1 MRRAALLALAG
12 LSLLPSAAVARARW
26 DTRVLALVPPPGF
39 PAHAYVHPNGR
50 IYEGT
55 YDNPQGDHVPSRVFE
70 YADDGTLVRSW
81 TVRGQDLSVAHGVQ
95 VATSDARGRLVLL
108 DKAPARALLLDRST
122 GTQET
127 YATFPDVPDTLGQTP
142 MPDYGAWG
150 PDGSLYVTDYQ
161 QAVIWRVPPGGGA
174 AQAWLAD
181 PRLDGGPF
189 GTAGIA
195 LAPDGRTLIV
205 AQGSEAGLAAGN
217 PATGRLFAV
226 PIQPDGKPGAL
237 RQLWE
242 SGPADAPDGF
252 AIARSGRI
260 YVALVGPSNQIAVV
274 GPDGRELERF
284 PQLPL
289 TGDNGS
295 PVPFDSVSS
304 VMFLGTRLIVA
315 QQSYERGDPSHQ
327 AILDVE
333 AGEEGVTELIPA
345 NAGLRPGEQVVRARR
360 SQSRPKRH
368 PHRHRHRHSRR
379 AGHGSRR

>member
-1 MRRAALLALAG
+1 MIRRAALLALAG
-12 LSLLPSAAVARARW
+12 LWLLPTPAIARPRW

-39 PAHAYVHPNGR
+39 PARAYVHPNGR

-55 YDNPQGDHVPSRVFE
+55 YDNPQGDHVPSRVLE
-70 YADDGTLVRSW
+70 YSGDGTLVRSW
-81 TVRGQDLSVAHGVQ
+81 TVRGQDLSTAHGVQ
-95 VATSDARGRLVLL
+95 VTTSDALGRLVLL
-108 DKAPARALLLDRST
+108 DKAPARALLLDRRT
-122 GTQET
+122 GTQDT
-127 YATFPDVPDTLGQTP
+127 YATFADLPDRLGQSP

-174 AQAWLAD
+174 AQVWLAD

-195 LAPDGRTLIV
+195 LAPDGRTLLV

-217 PATGRLFAV
+217 PATGRLFTV
-226 PIQPDGKPGAL
+226 PIQPDGKPGPL

-242 SGPADAPDGF
+242 SGLADAPDGF

-260 YVALVGPSNQIAVV
+260 YVALIGPSNQIAVV

-284 PQLPL
+284 PRLPL

-315 QQSYERGDPSHQ
+315 QQSYERGDPNHQ

-333 AGEEGVTELIPA
+333 AGEEGVPELIPA
-345 NAGLRPGEQVVRARR
+345 NAGLRPGERVVPARR
-360 SQSRPKRH
+360 SRTRLT
-368 PHRHRHRHSRR
+368 RHRHRHHRHRHPRR
-379 AGHGSRR
+379 P